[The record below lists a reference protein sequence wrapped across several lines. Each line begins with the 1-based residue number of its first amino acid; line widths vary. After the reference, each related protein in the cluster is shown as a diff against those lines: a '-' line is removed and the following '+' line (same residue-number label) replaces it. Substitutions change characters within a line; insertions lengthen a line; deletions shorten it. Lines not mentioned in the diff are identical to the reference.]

1 MNEKELFESI
11 ILEQEQKDLLC
22 WMIENIRNVPRN
34 KRSKFVVAQFAD
46 GCTLICN
53 GMPNKDVLL
62 GDLEALSDV
71 GLLRQGYGS
80 AGSPNFDITPL
91 GNRYYEYLKTN
102 EGKPIKIIEE
112 YVFKYFEQESFKKN
126 YTRSYEKWSNA
137 ANLLWNSE
145 SQDQLTTIG
154 HLCREAIQEFT
165 TELVEKY
172 KPENIDSDKAHT
184 KSRLKSVLDHLKKK
198 MGDTEKEFI
207 DVLID
212 YWDKLIELI
221 QRQEHGS
228 IREKSELIWEDG
240 RRIVFNAAILM
251 FEIDRVINRI

>member
-11 ILEQEQKDLLC
+11 ILEQEQKDLLY
-22 WMIENIRNVPRN
+22 WMIEHIRNVPRN
-34 KRSKFVVAQFAD
+34 KRCKFIVSHHHG
-46 GCTLICN
+46 GCTLICH
-53 GMPNKDVLL
+53 GLPNRDVAP

-80 AGSPNFDITPL
+80 TGSPNFDITPL
-91 GNRYYEYLKTN
+91 GNRYYKYLRTK
-102 EGKPIKIIEE
+102 EGEPLKIIEE
-112 YVFKYFEQESFKKN
+112 CVFKYFEQGSFQRN

-145 SQDQLTTIG
+145 SPDQLTTIG
-154 HLCREAIQEFT
+154 HLCRESIQEFAT
-165 TELVEKY
+165 KLVEKY
-172 KPENIDSDKAHT
+172 KPENVDSNKAHT
-184 KSRLKSVLDHLKKK
+184 KSRLKSVSDHLKNK

-228 IREKSELIWEDG
+228 IREKSVLIWEDG
-240 RRIVFNAAILM
+240 RRIVFHTAILM
-251 FEIDRVINRI
+251 FEIDRIINRI